1 LPDWIDSGADLLCRD
16 MDATPRTAVRIRPK
30 TRAAT
35 TASSRLAV
43 FTSVDGTLLDAL
55 TFQPGACRA
64 AVRRLLAA
72 DVPVIPMSVMT
83 LEEVAPI
90 ATDLGLH
97 HAIVVEAGGAIARWR
112 GSSWEV
118 ESCGPS
124 AETMLDVVRDIE
136 ERSGANLL
144 VYSALP
150 ASDASR
156 LSGRTGP
163 MLEAST
169 HRCFSEPFVIESGDF
184 EQVRRAAAAIGFA
197 VRRGTRFLHLCR
209 ECDKGEAFSRLREEL
224 GCETTIAVGGSGV
237 DAEFLRRADI
247 PIIVPRRDGKPDP
260 ELMAGVPHARI
271 APAPGPAGWAAA
283 VDAVW
288 PSLVQP
294 KRLRRA

>member
-1 LPDWIDSGADLLCRD
+1 

-30 TRAAT
+30 TRAVT
-35 TASSRLAV
+35 TGSPSSRVAV

-55 TFQPGACRA
+55 TFLPGACRA

-72 DVPVIPMSVMT
+72 DIPVIPVSVMT

-97 HAIVVEAGGAIARWR
+97 HAIVVEAGGAIGRWN

-118 ESCGPS
+118 ESCGPP
-124 AETMLDVVRDIE
+124 AETMLEVVRDIE
-136 ERSGANLL
+136 ERSGAHLL

-237 DAEFLRRADI
+237 DAEFLKRADI

-260 ELMAGVPHARI
+260 ELMASVPHARI
-271 APAPGPAGWAAA
+271 APAPGPVGWAAA

-288 PSLVQP
+288 PSLVDP
-294 KRLRRA
+294 KKSLRRA